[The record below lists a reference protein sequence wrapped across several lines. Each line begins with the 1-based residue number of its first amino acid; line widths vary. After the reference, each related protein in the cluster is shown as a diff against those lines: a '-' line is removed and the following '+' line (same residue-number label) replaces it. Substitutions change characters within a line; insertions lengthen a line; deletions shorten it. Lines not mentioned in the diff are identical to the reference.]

1 MNTKIIRNLPEADI
15 DYDGRLTDSFFKYVV
30 RDKDYDRNE
39 VPWIGQ
45 RGSIPVIIKVSAFL
59 RKVFDKYKKILN

>member
-1 MNTKIIRNLPEADI
+1 MKTKIIRNLPEADV

-45 RGSIPVIIKVSAFL
+45 RGSSPVIIKVSAFL
-59 RKVFDKYKKILN
+59 RKVFEKYRKIKL